1 MNIDEM
7 KVEAGKLRK
16 EELLL
21 SKQLH
26 ELQEK
31 FTETI
36 KRRKAIEAEVTAFEK
51 EQVKIQVCRK
61 GRPPVHRNRRPQVNF
76 EKAVEMAIRGD
87 VDGALRLLS

>member
-1 MNIDEM
+1 MTIEEM
-7 KVEAGKLRK
+7 REEAGKLRK
-16 EELLL
+16 EELFL

-36 KRRKAIEAEVTAFEK
+36 KRRKALEAEVADFEK
-51 EQVKIQVCRK
+51 KQVKIQVCRK
-61 GRPPVHRNRRPQVNF
+61 GRPPVHQNRRPQVNF

-87 VDGALRLLS
+87 VEGALRLLL